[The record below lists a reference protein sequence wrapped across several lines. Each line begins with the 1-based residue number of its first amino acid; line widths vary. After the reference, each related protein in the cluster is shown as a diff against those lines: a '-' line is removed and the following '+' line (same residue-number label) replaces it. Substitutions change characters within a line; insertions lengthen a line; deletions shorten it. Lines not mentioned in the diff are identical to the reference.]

1 MLIQKSPRRMLLI
14 LMTVTLTLA
23 ACNVGAA
30 PAPTIDAN
38 AINTA
43 ALGTALAQISA
54 QQTMTALAAPS
65 ATALPA
71 STPISLST
79 VSLPT
84 AGGVLPTANPGGA
97 LPTLSFN
104 TTPQAN
110 TTPLAGFTN
119 VAGSPIAPTSGGI
132 IGDTKSGCNDGA
144 FVGET
149 LPDKSVV
156 GAGKNFTKAWEIKNT
171 GTCNWDEGF
180 VFAFQPDLSSPG
192 IEGYDIEIN
201 NKDEITKPNHS
212 QSFIV
217 KLTAPTTPGE
227 YKGYWKLKTDDG
239 TYFGPLVYFDIVV
252 K

>member
-1 MLIQKSPRRMLLI
+1 MLAPKLPRRMLLI
-14 LMTVTLTLA
+14 LLTATLTLA
-23 ACNVGAA
+23 ACNVGST

-43 ALGTALAQISA
+43 ALGTAMAQISA

-65 ATALPA
+65 AT
-71 STPISLST
+71 
-79 VSLPT
+79 SLPT
-84 AGGVLPTANPGGA
+84 DNPVSLATVALPTTSGALPTANAGGA
-97 LPTLSFN
+97 LPTVSFN
-104 TTPQAN
+104 TTPN
-110 TTPLAGFTN
+110 TTPLAGFTS
-119 VAGSPIAPTSGGI
+119 VAGSPIAPTSAGGI
-132 IGDTKSGCNDGA
+132 GNTAAGCNNGA

-171 GTCNWDEGF
+171 GTCTWDEGY
-180 VFAFQPDLSSPG
+180 VFAFQPDLSNSE
-192 IEGYDIEIN
+192 IEGYDIVID
-201 NKDEITKPNHS
+201 KSDEITKPNHS

-227 YKGYWKLKTDDG
+227 YKGYWKLKADDG

>member
-1 MLIQKSPRRMLLI
+1 MLTRKFPRRTLLI
-14 LMTVTLTLA
+14 LLTAALTLV
-23 ACNVGAA
+23 ACNVGAT

-43 ALGTALAQISA
+43 ALGTAMAQISA

-65 ATALPA
+65 ATLLP
-71 STPISLST
+71 TNMP

-84 AGGVLPTANPGGA
+84 TSGALPTTSAGGA
-97 LPTLSFN
+97 LPTVSFN
-104 TTPQAN
+104 ATPN
-110 TTPLAGFTN
+110 TTPLAGFTS
-119 VAGSPIAPTSGGI
+119 VAGSPIAPTAGGI
-132 IGDTKSGCNDGA
+132 GNTASGCNDGG

-156 GAGKNFTKAWEIKNT
+156 SAGKNFTKAWEIKNT
-171 GTCNWDEGF
+171 GTCTWDEGY
-180 VFAFQPDLSSPG
+180 VFEFQANLSNSE
-192 IEGYDIEIN
+192 IEGYDIVIN
-201 NKDEITKPNHS
+201 NSDEITKPNHT

-227 YKGYWKLKTDDG
+227 YKGYWKMKADDG
-239 TYFGPLVYFDIVV
+239 TLFGPLVYFDIVV

>member
-1 MLIQKSPRRMLLI
+1 MLIQESPRRMLLI
-14 LMTVTLTLA
+14 LMTTVLTLT
-23 ACNVGAA
+23 ACNVGSA

-43 ALGTALAQISA
+43 ALGTAMAQISS

-65 ATALPA
+65 ATSLPTNA
-71 STPISLST
+71 PISLAT
-79 VSLPT
+79 VGGTVPT
-84 AGGVLPTANPGGA
+84 ANAGGVLPTV
-97 LPTLSFN
+97 SFN
-104 TTPQAN
+104 TTPVTN

-119 VAGSPIAPTSGGI
+119 VAGSPMAPTAAGGI
-132 IGDTKSGCNDGA
+132 IGDTKAGCNDGA

-171 GTCNWDEGF
+171 GTCNWDEGYS
-180 VFAFQPDLSSPG
+180 FAFQPDLSSAG
-192 IEGYDIEIN
+192 IEGYDIVIKQ
-201 NKDEITKPNHS
+201 KDEITKPNHS

-239 TYFGPLVYFDIVV
+239 TPFGPLVYFDIVV

>member
-1 MLIQKSPRRMLLI
+1 MLTQKSPRRMLLI
-14 LMTVTLTLA
+14 LITTTLTLA
-23 ACNVGAA
+23 ACNVGAS

-43 ALGTALAQISA
+43 ALGTAMAQISA

-65 ATALPA
+65 AT
-71 STPISLST
+71 
-79 VSLPT
+79 SLPT
-84 AGGVLPTANPGGA
+84 NAPVSLVTVAPPAAGGVLPTTNAGGA
-97 LPTLSFN
+97 LPTVSF
-104 TTPQAN
+104 N
-110 TTPLAGFTN
+110 TTPLAGFTT
-119 VAGSPIAPTSGGI
+119 VAGSPIAPTSGSI
-132 IGDTKSGCNDGA
+132 IGDTKAGCNDGS

-156 GAGKNFTKAWEIKNT
+156 RAGKEFTKAWEIKNT
-171 GTCNWDEGF
+171 GTCAWDEGY
-180 VFAFQPDLSSPG
+180 VFAFQANLSSPG
-192 IEGYDIEIN
+192 IEGYDIRIN
-201 NKDEITKPNHS
+201 DRDEITKPNHS

-239 TYFGPLVYFDIVV
+239 TPFGPLVYFDIVV

>member
-1 MLIQKSPRRMLLI
+1 MLLI
-14 LMTVTLTLA
+14 LISATLTLA
-23 ACNVGAA
+23 ACNVGATA
-30 PAPTIDAN
+30 APTIDAN

-43 ALGTALAQISA
+43 ALDTAMAQISA

-65 ATALPA
+65 ATSLPANTPDPLTTVGLPTVAGALPTSA
-71 STPISLST
+71 
-79 VSLPT
+79 
-84 AGGVLPTANPGGA
+84 GGA
-97 LPTLSFN
+97 LPTVSFN
-104 TTPQAN
+104 TTPGAN

-119 VAGSPIAPTSGGI
+119 VAGSPIAPTAGGV

-156 GAGKNFTKAWEIKNT
+156 GAGKSFTKAWQIMNT
-171 GTCNWDEGF
+171 GTCAWDEGY

-192 IEGYDIEIN
+192 IAGYDIAIDNE
-201 NKDEITKPNHS
+201 DEITKPNHS
-212 QSFIV
+212 QSFVV

-239 TYFGPLVYFDIVV
+239 TAFGPLVYFDIVV
-252 K
+252 Q